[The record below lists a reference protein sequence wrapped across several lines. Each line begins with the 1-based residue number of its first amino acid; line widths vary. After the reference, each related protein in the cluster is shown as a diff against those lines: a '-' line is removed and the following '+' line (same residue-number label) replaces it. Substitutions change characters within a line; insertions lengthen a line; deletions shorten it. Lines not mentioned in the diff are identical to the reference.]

1 MGDTHGT
8 LPSWRCDDETRHLR
22 ADAKVRRHSHDTGA
36 AGYPG
41 ASGSSTAANGAVSS
55 SAAAASGGTV
65 DGFFWAFWGQ
75 AYRSVLQ
82 QHIRRINQYTS

>member
-1 MGDTHGT
+1 M
-8 LPSWRCDDETRHLR
+8 PSWRCDDETRHLR
-22 ADAKVRRHSHDTGA
+22 ADARVRRRSHDTCA

-65 DGFFWAFWGQ
+65 DGFFLGTSLSKCVTTA
-75 AYRSVLQ
+75 
-82 QHIRRINQYTS
+82 YTSNKSVH